1 MKNNVKILRISQ
13 WVSIWIALALATV
26 RIITTALGVIDP
38 KTDNVLRILLYT
50 FLLYCA
56 IGAKVVAKLY
66 EKFTPE
72 DVLEREIKEANAMG
86 KKEERDEDTDNS

>member
-72 DVLEREIKEANAMG
+72 DVLEREINAMG